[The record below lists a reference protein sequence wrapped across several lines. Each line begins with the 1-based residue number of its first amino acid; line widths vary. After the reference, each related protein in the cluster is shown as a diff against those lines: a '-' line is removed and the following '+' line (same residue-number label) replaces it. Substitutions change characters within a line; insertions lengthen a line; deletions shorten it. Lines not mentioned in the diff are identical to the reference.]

1 MVAGEVRLTLDGIDD
16 EDLSLRSW
24 GRGELDVR
32 GEGRTAEAYDTC
44 GADAVD
50 DLLGLEGAL
59 LDEGRGAVDALFPL
73 LLFALCDGDDD
84 GGALV
89 AARIEEAVDLRDL
102 ACDGGVDVGRYE
114 ARRLGDDST
123 YLDEVALLD
132 GRGGRCADVLADGYD
147 DLTRQWELLDGAL
160 S

>member
-1 MVAGEVRLTLDGIDD
+1 M
-16 EDLSLRSW
+16 
-24 GRGELDVR
+24 R

-44 GADAVD
+44 TADAVD

-89 AARIEEAVDLRDL
+89 ATRIEEAIDLRDL
-102 ACDGGVDVGRYE
+102 ASDGGVDVGRYE

-123 YLDEVALLD
+123 YLDEVAFWTVGVAGAPMCWPMGMMTSRGSGSSSM
-132 GRGGRCADVLADGYD
+132 GRLAESLFSGG
-147 DLTRQWELLDGAL
+147 
-160 S
+160 